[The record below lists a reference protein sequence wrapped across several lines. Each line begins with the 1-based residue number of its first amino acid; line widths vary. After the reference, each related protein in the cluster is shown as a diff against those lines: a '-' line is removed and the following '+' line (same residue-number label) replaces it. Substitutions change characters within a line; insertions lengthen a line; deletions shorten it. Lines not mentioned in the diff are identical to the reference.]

1 MTPIEKKMTEK
12 LIKVIW
18 IHTAKVTRKI
28 DCMIFSPMKNCKGR
42 PRTLKEIVKRNFIV
56 NIILEY
62 LVFT

>member
-28 DCMIFSPMKNCKGR
+28 DCMIFSPMKKDFR
-42 PRTLKEIVKRNFIV
+42 AIMSVLKNNLSKECS
-56 NIILEY
+56 L
-62 LVFT
+62 